1 MRIDP
6 GVLAPRVPM
15 GSNQLLQRGPH
26 RGRPH
31 QSDTGVPAQVDPARI
46 PRRLLDF
53 DEADDSTIRP
63 LNQLAVTQSL
73 SERQPKLLLL
83 VGRRSGLHLHDDD
96 WWLPALAL

>member
-1 MRIDP
+1 
-6 GVLAPRVPM
+6 
-15 GSNQLLQRGPH
+15 
-26 RGRPH
+26 
-31 QSDTGVPAQVDPARI
+31 
-46 PRRLLDF
+46 LLDF